1 MTGGGP
7 ANCASAAAQTA
18 RASAAAAASAAKAP
32 TILRTPMGVSDP
44 VRPTRVLASGTP
56 GTGRRF
62 DAISR
67 AAAGRGDE
75 WATVGAGMG
84 GRIPAPYTDDLTPGD
99 EPLLLVRARIP
110 GSASAILTFVPLAL
124 VVRALDAVRNRRQIG
139 HTRRATA
146 GVGFPLDRRMRIL
159 VTTRRLLVW
168 RQRGAQAPE
177 RIGTVQ
183 RDDVLA
189 ARLPFVGGGSW
200 RFVELQLRVGVLIRF
215 QVEKPLADQFV
226 QLLGT

>member
-1 MTGGGP
+1 
-7 ANCASAAAQTA
+7 
-18 RASAAAAASAAKAP
+18 
-32 TILRTPMGVSDP
+32 
-44 VRPTRVLASGTP
+44 
-56 GTGRRF
+56 
-62 DAISR
+62 
-67 AAAGRGDE
+67 
-75 WATVGAGMG
+75 MG

-168 RQRGAQAPE
+168 RRRGARSLE
-177 RIGTVQ
+177 RLGAVP

-189 ARLPFVGGGSW
+189 ARLPFVGGGPW
-200 RFVELQLRVGVLIRF
+200 RFVELDLRAGYLIRF
-215 QVEKPLADQFV
+215 QVEGPLAEQFV
-226 QLLGT
+226 RLLDT

>member
-1 MTGGGP
+1 MEDRSGDELD
-7 ANCASAAAQTA
+7 AADKRRVAAA
-18 RASAAAAASAAKAP
+18 
-32 TILRTPMGVSDP
+32 
-44 VRPTRVLASGTP
+44 
-56 GTGRRF
+56 
-62 DAISR
+62 
-67 AAAGRGDE
+67 
-75 WATVGAGMG
+75 
-84 GRIPAPYTDDLTPGD
+84 YTDDLTPGE

-110 GSASAILTFVPLAL
+110 RSATGILTLAPLSL
-124 VVRALDAVRNRRQIG
+124 LVRAFDAAQNRRQLD
-139 HTRRATA
+139 HARRATA